1 MDAFEYQMS
10 THSREEERDTHV
22 DLDVEVLE
30 VERVLP
36 DIDTNDWDVRDERV
50 LVRGRDDLKTLGH
63 RVVALS

>member
-1 MDAFEYQMS
+1 MFVCQ
-10 THSREEERDTHV
+10 TTIHSEEKQWDTYV

>member
-1 MDAFEYQMS
+1 MRTQVS
-10 THSREEERDTHV
+10 TVVCEGIKTGETYV

-50 LVRGRDDLKTLGH
+50 LV
-63 RVVALS
+63 

>member
-1 MDAFEYQMS
+1 MRNQMS
-10 THSREEERDTHV
+10 TQPEREGRDTHV

-50 LVRGRDDLKTLGH
+50 LV
-63 RVVALS
+63 